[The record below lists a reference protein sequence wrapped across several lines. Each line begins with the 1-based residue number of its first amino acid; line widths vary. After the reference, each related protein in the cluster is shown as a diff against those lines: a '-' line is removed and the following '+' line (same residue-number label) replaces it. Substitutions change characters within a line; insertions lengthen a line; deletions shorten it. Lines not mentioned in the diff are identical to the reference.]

1 MLLYSVYI
9 SYIYIIMLRVCG
21 DVCVCVYSDVTK
33 YLIEVKQVKG
43 IDEEM
48 LPCYQN
54 TLETVVVKPTL

>member
-9 SYIYIIMLRVCG
+9 SYIYIIMLCVCG
-21 DVCVCVYSDVTK
+21 DVCVYSDVTK
-33 YLIEVKQVKG
+33 YLIEVKQIKG

>member
-9 SYIYIIMLRVCG
+9 SYIYIIMLCVCG
-21 DVCVCVYSDVTK
+21 DVCVYSDVTK